1 MTDSL
6 ELSDRE
12 FEITMINML
21 MIVMGK
27 VDNVQK
33 HE

>member
-1 MTDSL
+1 MRDIL

-21 MIVMGK
+21 MTVMGK
-27 VDNVQK
+27 ADNVQK

>member
-1 MTDSL
+1 MTDIL

-27 VDNVQK
+27 ADNVQK